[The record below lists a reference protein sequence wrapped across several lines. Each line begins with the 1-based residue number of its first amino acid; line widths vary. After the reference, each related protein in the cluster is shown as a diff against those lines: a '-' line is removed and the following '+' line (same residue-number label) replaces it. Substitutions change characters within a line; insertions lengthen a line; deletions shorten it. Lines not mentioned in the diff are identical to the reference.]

1 MYENVRLEGNDGM
14 KIYTKIMDFLA
25 VIEKFI
31 LIVTGLGT
39 TFITF
44 FAVVGRKSGWYKFT
58 WSEEI
63 VINVFIIM
71 IMCGCALAAR
81 DGGLIS
87 LSLIYDAVSLK
98 AKKVIAT
105 ISNAVCVA
113 FYIIVIK
120 TGFDKVAT
128 QIATNKRTSI
138 LLWPEW
144 VFMIFLPIGAILLLL
159 HTLEYLMKV
168 YAMKE
173 DPAKE
178 SDGKEAEQA

>member
-1 MYENVRLEGNDGM
+1 M
-14 KIYTKIMDFLA
+14 KIYTKIMDVFA
-25 VIEKFI
+25 AIEKFI

-44 FAVVGRKSGWYKFT
+44 FAVVGRKTGWYKFT

-87 LSLIYDAVSLK
+87 LSLIYDAVPLK
-98 AKKVIAT
+98 AKKLVAT
-105 ISNAVCVA
+105 IFNVVNVV
-113 FYIIVIK
+113 FYVIVIK
-120 TGFDKVAT
+120 TGFNKVAT

-144 VFMIFLPIGAILLLL
+144 IFMLFLPVGAILLLL
-159 HTLEYLMKV
+159 HTVEHLMKV

-173 DPAKE
+173 EPAAVP
-178 SDGKEAEQA
+178 SGKEAEQA

>member
-1 MYENVRLEGNDGM
+1 M
-14 KIYTKIMDFLA
+14 KIYEKIMDALA
-25 VIEKFI
+25 VVEKLI

-44 FAVVGRKSGWYKFT
+44 FAVVGRKTGWYKFT

-71 IMCGCALAAR
+71 IMCGCALATR
-81 DGGLIS
+81 EGGMIS
-87 LSLIYDAVSLK
+87 LSLIYDIVSLK
-98 AKKVIAT
+98 AKKVIAA
-105 ISNAVCVA
+105 ISNAVCIA

-144 VFMIFLPIGAILLLL
+144 VFMIFLPIGAILLTL
-159 HTLEYLMKV
+159 HTIEYLMKV
-168 YAMKE
+168 FAMKE
-173 DPAKE
+173 DPVKKV
-178 SDGKEAEQA
+178 SGKEAEQA

>member
-1 MYENVRLEGNDGM
+1 M
-14 KIYTKIMDFLA
+14 KVYKKIMDVLA
-25 VIEKFI
+25 AVEKFI

-44 FAVVGRKSGWYKFT
+44 FAVVGRKTAWFKFT

-71 IMCGCALAAR
+71 IMCGCALATR
-81 DGGLIS
+81 EGGLIS
-87 LSLIYDAVSLK
+87 LSLIYDAVSLNG
-98 AKKVIAT
+98 KKVIAT
-105 ISNAVCVA
+105 ISSAVSIA
-113 FYIIVIK
+113 FYVIVIK

-144 VFMIFLPIGAILLLL
+144 VFMIFLPIGAILLVL
-159 HTLEYLMKV
+159 HTIEYLGDV
-168 YAMKE
+168 YAMTEGPVKGI
-173 DPAKE
+173 
-178 SDGKEAEQA
+178 SGKEAEKV

>member
-1 MYENVRLEGNDGM
+1 M
-14 KIYTKIMDFLA
+14 KIYGKIMDLLA
-25 VIEKFI
+25 MIEKII

-39 TFITF
+39 TVITF
-44 FAVVGRKSGWYKFT
+44 LAVVGRKTGWYKFT

-87 LSLIYDAVSLK
+87 LSLIYDAVPLK
-98 AKKVIAT
+98 GKKIIAT
-105 ISNAVCVA
+105 ISGAVSVV
-113 FYIIVIK
+113 FYGIVIK

-128 QIATNKRTSI
+128 QMATNKRTSI

-173 DPAKE
+173 E
-178 SDGKEAEQA
+178 HGKEAEET

>member
-1 MYENVRLEGNDGM
+1 M
-14 KIYTKIMDFLA
+14 KIYGKIMELIA
-25 VIEKFI
+25 MIEKFI

-39 TFITF
+39 TVITF
-44 FAVVGRKSGWYKFT
+44 LAVVGRKTGWYKFT

-87 LSLIYDAVSLK
+87 LSLIYDAVPLK
-98 AKKVIAT
+98 GKKIIAT
-105 ISNAVCVA
+105 IAGAVSVT
-113 FYIIVIK
+113 FYGIVIK

-128 QIATNKRTSI
+128 QMATNKRTSI

-173 DPAKE
+173 E
-178 SDGKEAEQA
+178 HGKEAEEA

>member
-1 MYENVRLEGNDGM
+1 M
-14 KIYTKIMDFLA
+14 KLYTKIMDLIA
-25 VIEKFI
+25 VIEKFV

-44 FAVVGRKSGWYKFT
+44 FAVVGRKTGWYKFT

-81 DGGLIS
+81 EGGLIS
-87 LSLIYDAVSLK
+87 LSLIYDMVSLK
-98 AKKVIAT
+98 AKKVVAT
-105 ISNAVCVA
+105 LANAVNVA

-144 VFMIFLPIGAILLLL
+144 IFMIFLPIGAILLLL
-159 HTLEYLMKV
+159 HTLEYLMKI

-173 DPAKE
+173 EPAPT
-178 SDGKEAEQA
+178 SGGKEAEEA

>member
-1 MYENVRLEGNDGM
+1 M
-14 KIYTKIMDFLA
+14 KFYKKIMDLLA
-25 VIEKFI
+25 MIEKFI

-39 TFITF
+39 TIITF
-44 FAVVGRKSGWYKFT
+44 LAVVGRKTALYKFT

-81 DGGLIS
+81 EGGLIS

-98 AKKVIAT
+98 GKKIIAT
-105 ISNAVCVA
+105 LSNLVCFV
-113 FYIIVIK
+113 FYGIVIK

-128 QIATNKRTSI
+128 QMATNKRTSI

-144 VFMIFLPIGAILLLL
+144 VFMIFLPIGAILLVL
-159 HTLEYLMKV
+159 HTLEYLMEI
-168 YAMKE
+168 YALKE
-173 DPAKE
+173 DPAKKSAGE
-178 SDGKEAEQA
+178 EVEQA

>member
-1 MYENVRLEGNDGM
+1 
-14 KIYTKIMDFLA
+14 MDFLA
-25 VIEKFI
+25 VIEKLV

-44 FAVVGRKSGWYKFT
+44 FAVVGRKTGWYKFT

-71 IMCGCALAAR
+71 IMCGCALSAR

-105 ISNAVCVA
+105 ISTTVSVV
-113 FYIIVIK
+113 FYLIVIK

-144 VFMIFLPIGAILLLL
+144 IFMIFLPIGSILLLL
-159 HTLEYLMKV
+159 HTIEYLMKV

-173 DPAKE
+173 EPVQGP
-178 SDGKEAEQA
+178 DGKGAEQA

>member
-1 MYENVRLEGNDGM
+1 M
-14 KIYTKIMDFLA
+14 KIYGKIMDLLA
-25 VIEKFI
+25 MIEKFI
-31 LIVTGLGT
+31 LVVTGLGT
-39 TFITF
+39 TVITF
-44 FAVVGRKSGWYKFT
+44 LAVVGRKTGWYKFT

-87 LSLIYDAVSLK
+87 LSLIYDAVPLK
-98 AKKVIAT
+98 GKKIIAT
-105 ISNAVCVA
+105 IASAVSVA
-113 FYIIVIK
+113 FYVIVIK

-128 QIATNKRTSI
+128 QMATNKRTSI

-159 HTLEYLMKV
+159 HTLEHLFKV

-173 DPAKE
+173 EK
-178 SDGKEAEQA
+178 GKGAEA

>member
-1 MYENVRLEGNDGM
+1 MRLPAFERNDGM
-14 KIYTKIMDFLA
+14 KIFKKIMDIVA
-25 VIEKFI
+25 MIEKFI

-39 TFITF
+39 TIITF
-44 FAVVGRKSGWYKFT
+44 LAVVGRKTALYKFT

-71 IMCGCALAAR
+71 IMCGCALSAR
-81 DGGLIS
+81 EGGLIS
-87 LSLIYDAVSLK
+87 LSLIYDMVSLK

-105 ISNAVCVA
+105 ISNAVNVA

-128 QIATNKRTSI
+128 QMATNKRTSI

-144 VFMIFLPIGAILLLL
+144 IFMIFLPIGAILLVL
-159 HTLEYLMKV
+159 HTFEYLMEI

-173 DPAKE
+173 DPAKKQIGE
-178 SDGKEAEQA
+178 EAEQA

>member
-1 MYENVRLEGNDGM
+1 M
-14 KIYTKIMDFLA
+14 KIYGKIMDLLA
-25 VIEKFI
+25 MIEKFI

-39 TFITF
+39 TLITF
-44 FAVVGRKSGWYKFT
+44 LAVVGRKTGWYKFT

-87 LSLIYDAVSLK
+87 LSLIYDAVPLK
-98 AKKVIAT
+98 GKKIIAT
-105 ISNAVCVA
+105 IASTVSVV
-113 FYIIVIK
+113 FYGIVIK
-120 TGFDKVAT
+120 TGFDKVAS
-128 QIATNKRTSI
+128 QMATNKRTSI

-144 VFMIFLPIGAILLLL
+144 IFMIFLPIGAILLLL

-173 DPAKE
+173 DH
-178 SDGKEAEQA
+178 GKEAKEA

>member
-1 MYENVRLEGNDGM
+1 M
-14 KIYTKIMDFLA
+14 KIYTKIMDVFA
-25 VIEKFI
+25 AIEKFI

-44 FAVVGRKSGWYKFT
+44 FAVVGRKTGWYKFT

-87 LSLIYDAVSLK
+87 LSLIYDAVPLK
-98 AKKVIAT
+98 AKKLVAT
-105 ISNAVCVA
+105 ISNVVNVV
-113 FYIIVIK
+113 FYVIVIK
-120 TGFDKVAT
+120 TGFNKVAT

-144 VFMIFLPIGAILLLL
+144 IFMLFLPVGAILLLL
-159 HTLEYLMKV
+159 HTVEHLMKV

-173 DPAKE
+173 EPAAVP
-178 SDGKEAEQA
+178 SGKEAEQA

>member
-1 MYENVRLEGNDGM
+1 M
-14 KIYTKIMDFLA
+14 KIYGKIMDLLA
-25 VIEKFI
+25 MIEKFI

-39 TFITF
+39 TVITF
-44 FAVVGRKSGWYKFT
+44 LAVVGRKTGWYKFT

-87 LSLIYDAVSLK
+87 LSLIYDAVPLK
-98 AKKVIAT
+98 GKKIIAT
-105 ISNAVCVA
+105 IAGAVSVV
-113 FYIIVIK
+113 FYGIVIK

-128 QIATNKRTSI
+128 QMATNKRTSI

-173 DPAKE
+173 E
-178 SDGKEAEQA
+178 HGEEAEET

>member
-1 MYENVRLEGNDGM
+1 M
-14 KIYTKIMDFLA
+14 KIYKKIMDLIA
-25 VIEKFI
+25 MVEKFI

-39 TFITF
+39 TVITF
-44 FAVVGRKSGWYKFT
+44 LAVVGRKTGWYKFT

-63 VINVFIIM
+63 VINIFIIM

-87 LSLIYDAVSLK
+87 LSLIYDAVPLK
-98 AKKVIAT
+98 GKKIIAT
-105 ISNAVCVA
+105 IAGAVSVV
-113 FYIIVIK
+113 FYSIVIK

-128 QIATNKRTSI
+128 QMATNKRTSI

-159 HTLEYLMKV
+159 HTLEYLLKV

-173 DPAKE
+173 EK
-178 SDGKEAEQA
+178 GKGAGEA

>member
-1 MYENVRLEGNDGM
+1 M
-14 KIYTKIMDFLA
+14 KIYTKIMDLIA
-25 VIEKFI
+25 MLEKFV

-44 FAVVGRKSGWYKFT
+44 FAVVGRKTGWYKFT

-81 DGGLIS
+81 EGGLIS
-87 LSLIYDAVSLK
+87 LSLIYDMVSLK

-105 ISNAVCVA
+105 LANAVNVA
-113 FYIIVIK
+113 FYLIVIK

-128 QIATNKRTSI
+128 QMATNKRTSI

-144 VFMIFLPIGAILLLL
+144 VFMIFLPIGSILLLL
-159 HTLEYLMKV
+159 HTLEYLMKI

-173 DPAKE
+173 APAPA
-178 SDGKEAEQA
+178 SGGKEAEEA

>member
-1 MYENVRLEGNDGM
+1 M
-14 KIYTKIMDFLA
+14 KIYGKIMELIA
-25 VIEKFI
+25 MIEKFI

-39 TFITF
+39 TVITF
-44 FAVVGRKSGWYKFT
+44 LAVVGRKTGWYKFT

-87 LSLIYDAVSLK
+87 LSLIYDAAPLK
-98 AKKVIAT
+98 GKKIIAT
-105 ISNAVCVA
+105 IAGAVSVV
-113 FYIIVIK
+113 FYGIVIK

-128 QIATNKRTSI
+128 QMVTNKRTSI

-159 HTLEYLMKV
+159 HTVEYLMKV

-173 DPAKE
+173 E
-178 SDGKEAEQA
+178 HGKEAEEA

>member
-1 MYENVRLEGNDGM
+1 M
-14 KIYTKIMDFLA
+14 KIYGKIMDLLA
-25 VIEKFI
+25 MIEKII

-39 TFITF
+39 TVITF
-44 FAVVGRKSGWYKFT
+44 LAVVGRKTGWYKFT

-87 LSLIYDAVSLK
+87 LSLIYDAVPLK
-98 AKKVIAT
+98 GKKIIAT
-105 ISNAVCVA
+105 IAGAVSVV
-113 FYIIVIK
+113 FYGIVIK

-128 QIATNKRTSI
+128 QMATNKRTSI

-173 DPAKE
+173 E
-178 SDGKEAEQA
+178 HGKEAEEA

>member
-1 MYENVRLEGNDGM
+1 M
-14 KIYTKIMDFLA
+14 KVYTKIMDLLA
-25 VIEKFI
+25 AIEKFI

-44 FAVVGRKSGWYKFT
+44 FAVVGRKTGWYKFT

-81 DGGLIS
+81 EGGLIS
-87 LSLIYDAVSLK
+87 LSLLYDMVPLK
-98 AKKVIAT
+98 AKKVLAT
-105 ISNAVCVA
+105 ISNAVNIA
-113 FYIIVIK
+113 FYVIVIK

-128 QIATNKRTSI
+128 QMATNKRTSI

-144 VFMIFLPIGAILLLL
+144 VFMIFLPVGSILLLL
-159 HTLEYLMKV
+159 HTVEYLMKI
-168 YAMKE
+168 YAMK
-173 DPAKE
+173 DAPAAVT
-178 SDGKEAEQA
+178 DGKEAERA

>member
-1 MYENVRLEGNDGM
+1 M
-14 KIYTKIMDFLA
+14 KVYKKIMDVLA

-39 TFITF
+39 TIITF
-44 FAVVGRKSGWYKFT
+44 LAVVGRKTAWYKFT

-81 DGGLIS
+81 EGGLIS
-87 LSLIYDAVSLK
+87 LSLIYDAVPLK

-105 ISNAVCVA
+105 LSNLVSFV
-113 FYIIVIK
+113 FYGIVIK

-128 QIATNKRTSI
+128 QMATNKRTSI

-144 VFMIFLPIGAILLLL
+144 IFMIFLPIGAILLFL
-159 HTLEYLMKV
+159 HTFEYLMEI

-173 DPAKE
+173 EPAGE
-178 SDGKEAEQA
+178 PDGEEAKQV

>member
-1 MYENVRLEGNDGM
+1 
-14 KIYTKIMDFLA
+14 
-25 VIEKFI
+25 
-31 LIVTGLGT
+31 
-39 TFITF
+39 
-44 FAVVGRKSGWYKFT
+44 
-58 WSEEI
+58 
-63 VINVFIIM
+63 M

-87 LSLIYDAVSLK
+87 LSLIYDAVPLK
-98 AKKVIAT
+98 GKKIIAT
-105 ISNAVCVA
+105 IAGAVSVA
-113 FYIIVIK
+113 FYGIVIK

-128 QIATNKRTSI
+128 QMATNKRTSI

-173 DPAKE
+173 E
-178 SDGKEAEQA
+178 RGKEAEET

>member
-1 MYENVRLEGNDGM
+1 M
-14 KIYTKIMDFLA
+14 KIYTKIMDVFA
-25 VIEKFI
+25 AIEKFI

-44 FAVVGRKSGWYKFT
+44 FAVVGRKTGWYKFT

-63 VINVFIIM
+63 VIDVFIIM

-87 LSLIYDAVSLK
+87 LSLIYDAVPLK
-98 AKKVIAT
+98 AKKLVAT
-105 ISNAVCVA
+105 ISNVVNVV
-113 FYIIVIK
+113 FYVIVIK
-120 TGFDKVAT
+120 TGFNKVAT

-144 VFMIFLPIGAILLLL
+144 IFMLFLPVGAILLLL
-159 HTLEYLMKV
+159 HTVEHLMKV

-173 DPAKE
+173 EPAAVP
-178 SDGKEAEQA
+178 SGKEAEQA

>member
-1 MYENVRLEGNDGM
+1 M
-14 KIYTKIMDFLA
+14 KIYSKIMDLLA

-31 LIVTGLGT
+31 LIVTGIGT

-44 FAVVGRKSGWYKFT
+44 FAVVGRKTAWYKFT

-87 LSLIYDAVSLK
+87 LSLIYDAVPLK

-105 ISNAVCVA
+105 IANAVSVA
-113 FYIIVIK
+113 FYVIVIK
-120 TGFDKVAT
+120 TGFDKVAS
-128 QIATNKRTSI
+128 QMATNKRTSI

-144 VFMIFLPIGAILLLL
+144 IFMIFLPIGSILLLL
-159 HTLEYLMKV
+159 HTIEYLMKI
-168 YAMKE
+168 YALKE
-173 DPAKE
+173 DPAAKA
-178 SDGKEAEQA
+178 DGKEAEET

>member
-1 MYENVRLEGNDGM
+1 M
-14 KIYTKIMDFLA
+14 KIFKKIMDIVA
-25 VIEKFI
+25 MIEKFI

-39 TFITF
+39 TIITF
-44 FAVVGRKSGWYKFT
+44 LAVVGRKTALYKFT

-81 DGGLIS
+81 EGGLIS
-87 LSLIYDAVSLK
+87 LSLIYDAVPLK
-98 AKKVIAT
+98 AKKIIAT
-105 ISNAVCVA
+105 LSNLVCFV
-113 FYIIVIK
+113 FYGIVIK

-128 QIATNKRTSI
+128 QMATNKRTSI

-144 VFMIFLPIGAILLLL
+144 VFMIFLPIGAILLVL
-159 HTLEYLMKV
+159 HTLEYLMGI

-173 DPAKE
+173 EPVKKAVGE
-178 SDGKEAEQA
+178 EAEQA

>member
-1 MYENVRLEGNDGM
+1 M
-14 KIYTKIMDFLA
+14 KVYKKIMDVLA
-25 VIEKFI
+25 AIEKFV

-44 FAVVGRKSGWYKFT
+44 FAVVGRKTAWYKFT

-71 IMCGCALAAR
+71 IMCGCALATR
-81 DGGLIS
+81 EGGLIS
-87 LSLIYDAVSLK
+87 LSLIYDAVPLK
-98 AKKVIAT
+98 GKKIIAT
-105 ISNAVCVA
+105 IAGVISIV
-113 FYIIVIK
+113 FYGIVIK

-144 VFMIFLPIGAILLLL
+144 VFMIFLPIGAILLVL
-159 HTLEYLMKV
+159 HTIEYLLQV
-168 YAMKE
+168 YTMKE
-173 DPAKE
+173 DPVKE
-178 SDGKEAEQA
+178 LGGKEAEQT

>member
-1 MYENVRLEGNDGM
+1 
-14 KIYTKIMDFLA
+14 MDVLA
-25 VIEKFI
+25 AIEKFI

-44 FAVVGRKSGWYKFT
+44 FAVVGRKTAWYKFT

-63 VINVFIIM
+63 VINVFVIM
-71 IMCGCALAAR
+71 IMCGCALATR

-98 AKKVIAT
+98 GKKIIAT
-105 ISNAVCVA
+105 ISSAISII
-113 FYIIVIK
+113 FYGFIIK

-144 VFMIFLPIGAILLLL
+144 IFMIFLPIGAILLVL
-159 HTLEYLMKV
+159 HTIEYLMKV
-168 YAMKE
+168 YTMTEEHGDEPGKKE
-173 DPAKE
+173 D
-178 SDGKEAEQA
+178 EQT

>member
-1 MYENVRLEGNDGM
+1 MIAAL
-14 KIYTKIMDFLA
+14 
-25 VIEKFI
+25 EKFV

-44 FAVVGRKSGWYKFT
+44 FAVVGRKTGWYKFT

-81 DGGLIS
+81 EGGLIS
-87 LSLIYDAVSLK
+87 LSLIYDAVPLK
-98 AKKVIAT
+98 AKKIIAT
-105 ISNAVCVA
+105 IANAVNIA
-113 FYIIVIK
+113 FYVIVIR
-120 TGFDKVAT
+120 TGFTKVAS
-128 QIATNKRTSI
+128 QMATNKRTSI

-144 VFMIFLPIGAILLLL
+144 IFMIFLPIGAILLLL
-159 HTLEYLMKV
+159 HTVEHLLKI

-173 DPAKE
+173 APADPN
-178 SDGKEAEQA
+178 GKEAEQA

>member
-1 MYENVRLEGNDGM
+1 M
-14 KIYTKIMDFLA
+14 KVYTKIMDMLA
-25 VIEKFI
+25 ALEKFI

-44 FAVVGRKSGWYKFT
+44 FAVVGRKTAWYKFT

-71 IMCGCALAAR
+71 IMCGCALSAR
-81 DGGLIS
+81 EGGLIS
-87 LSLIYDAVSLK
+87 LSLIYDMVSLK

-105 ISNAVCVA
+105 ISNAVNIA

-128 QIATNKRTSI
+128 QMATNKRTSI

-144 VFMIFLPIGAILLLL
+144 IFMIFLPIGSILLLL
-159 HTLEYLMKV
+159 HTVEHLMKI

-173 DPAKE
+173 EAPMAPAGKE
-178 SDGKEAEQA
+178 SEQV

>member
-1 MYENVRLEGNDGM
+1 M
-14 KIYTKIMDFLA
+14 KVYKKIMNALA
-25 VIEKFI
+25 VIEKLI

-44 FAVVGRKSGWYKFT
+44 FAVVGRKTAWYKFT

-81 DGGLIS
+81 EGGLIS
-87 LSLIYDAVSLK
+87 LSLIYDAVPLK
-98 AKKVIAT
+98 GKKVIAT
-105 ISNAVCVA
+105 ISNAVCLV
-113 FYIIVIK
+113 FYGIVIK

-144 VFMIFLPIGAILLLL
+144 IFMIFLPIGAILLVL
-159 HTLEYLMKV
+159 HTIEYLMDI
-168 YAMKE
+168 YALKE
-173 DPAKE
+173 DPVKE
-178 SDGKEAEQA
+178 SSGKEAEQV